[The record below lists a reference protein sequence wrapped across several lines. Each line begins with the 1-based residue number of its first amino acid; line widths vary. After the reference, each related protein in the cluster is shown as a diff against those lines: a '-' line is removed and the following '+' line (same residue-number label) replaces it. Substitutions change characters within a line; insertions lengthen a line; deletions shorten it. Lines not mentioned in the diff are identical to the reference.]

1 MRIKFANA
9 SRQFA
14 AATLV
19 DDLLVPATGGGDAHH
34 GCPLNNA
41 RFQNRTIR
49 YRPVPANF
57 GWAVATERH
66 PALVTFT
73 GSKISATSGELKD
86 QLTGNTI
93 DVS

>member
-57 GWAVATERH
+57 GQSPPVGLWLRSDTRRSSRSQGRKFRLR
-66 PALVTFT
+66 P
-73 GSKISATSGELKD
+73 
-86 QLTGNTI
+86 
-93 DVS
+93 VS